1 MTGAFVLGE
10 VTAYWIGKMAETGD
24 GPYGALLLIT
34 ILILAAGVYT
44 AASEHFLSYKKI
56 VLLCLFAV
64 TGLFRMGQEL
74 KPWPLET
81 LLAQEKRLPVKAV
94 GRLVE
99 EKTKNGMV
107 TLILSQAALHLPGG
121 EGGGEFHLPCVMVSL
136 KEEDLRREDTQD
148 LQDTRDTRDAQEE
161 ALREG
166 SWEGAAPGMT
176 VSVSGQAELFEG
188 PRNPGE
194 FDYRLYNRSKKL
206 RVKIRGR
213 DAALTDR
220 RVPPYRR
227 LINVTRSKAEAVLE
241 QFCEPEDMGIYRA
254 LLLGDQT
261 LLSGEV
267 RELYQESGIAHLLAV
282 SGLHVSLIGMGLY
295 GLLRRFGIGY
305 GGSGALAGAVLL
317 FYGGLTGFGPS
328 VFRALAMILCAFLAS
343 YLGRTYDL
351 LSAAALSLFLLV
363 FHSPYQL
370 FAGGVQLSYGAVA
383 AVGLGNEISRGWNRK
398 GKTLWISFCIQ
409 IVTYPILLYHFF
421 QFPVY
426 SILLNLI
433 VLPLMAYVVG
443 SGLCAVFLGALAQQA
458 AVLAPLS
465 VLGGAAAS
473 LFGRAAVGALGTGH
487 YLLQFYR
494 LCCELSLKL
503 PFHTLTPGR
512 PALLKILFY
521 YLFLAVIFY
530 NVGAVLKKSGRRGG
544 VRLLSACLICVLFL
558 AVNPHFGFEADI
570 LDVGQGDGIFLE
582 AGGRR
587 ILVDCGSAQLK
598 NVGKNRLVPF
608 LKSRGIT
615 HLDYVFV
622 THGHLDH
629 ISGIRYLLEDGE
641 IPIDLLVFSCLSRED
656 EACAELAGLQEKAG
670 GRFAFMEAGQSIT
683 SGRLALTCL
692 YPAPTDR
699 ADDKNDQSL
708 VLLASYGE
716 FHLLL
721 TGDLEEDGEE
731 QLLEEHKDIL
741 PQEITVLKAG
751 HHGSK
756 TSTTREL
763 LDRLK
768 PGAAILSYGEG
779 NTYGHPSKE
788 VTDRLKR
795 LGIPAWETA
804 RSGMISI
811 WTDGGR
817 MKIKGFINRKSGQP
831 PPP

>member
-10 VTAYWIGKMAETGD
+10 VTAYWIGKMAERGD
-24 GPYGALLLIT
+24 GPYGPLLFIT
-34 ILILAAGVYT
+34 ILIMAAGIY
-44 AASEHFLSYKKI
+44 AAAGKSFVSHKKI
-56 VLLCLFAV
+56 LLLCLCAAA
-64 TGLFRMGQEL
+64 GLFRMGQEL
-74 KPWPLET
+74 KPWPLEI
-81 LLAQEKRLPVKAV
+81 LLEQEKGLAV
-94 GRLVE
+94 QAEGRLEE

-107 TLILSQAALHLPGG
+107 TLILSKAVLHLPEG
-121 EGGGEFHLPCVMVSL
+121 EGGGGFHLPRVMVSI
-136 KEEDLRREDTQD
+136 KEEDLY
-148 LQDTRDTRDAQEE
+148 RDDSKEE
-161 ALREG
+161 AKED
-166 SWEGAAPGMT
+166 SWAGAAPGMT
-176 VSVSGQAELFEG
+176 VSVSGRAELFEG

-213 DAALTDR
+213 DASLTHR
-220 RVPPYRR
+220 SVPPYRQ
-227 LINVTRSKAEAVLE
+227 LINRTRQKAEAVLE

-295 GLLRRFGIGY
+295 GLLRRFGMGY
-305 GGSGALAGAVLL
+305 GGSGVLAGAVLL

-351 LSAAALSLFLLV
+351 LSAAALSLFLLT
-363 FHSPYQL
+363 FDSPYQL

-383 AVGLGNEISRGWNRK
+383 AVGLGNELSRGFNRK
-398 GKTLWISFCIQ
+398 GRTLWISFCIQ

-421 QFPVY
+421 EFPVY
-426 SILLNLI
+426 SFILNLI

-443 SGLCAVFLGALAQQA
+443 SGLCAVFFGALAQQA
-458 AVLAPLS
+458 AVLAPS
-465 VLGGAAAS
+465 FVWSRAAA
-473 LFGRAAVGALGTGH
+473 LFLGKAAVGALGTGH
-487 YLLQFYR
+487 YLLQFYGF
-494 LCCELSLKL
+494 CCELSLKL

-512 PALLKILFY
+512 PALLKIVLY
-521 YLFLAVIFY
+521 YLFLALIFCQ
-530 NVGAVLKKSGRRGG
+530 VGAWLEKSGNKGRVKLFG
-544 VRLLSACLICVLFL
+544 ACFLCVLLL
-558 AVNPHFGFEADI
+558 AVNPRYGFEADV

-582 AGGRR
+582 AGGKR

-598 NVGKNRLVPF
+598 SVGKNRLIPF

-615 HLDYVFV
+615 RLDYVFV

-629 ISGIRYLLEDGE
+629 VSGIRYLLEEGG
-641 IPIDLLVFSCLSRED
+641 IPIDLLVFSCLSRGD
-656 EACAELAGLQEKAG
+656 ETCEELAGLQEKAG
-670 GRFAFMEAGQSIT
+670 GRVAFMEAGQSLAD
-683 SGRLALTCL
+683 GRLELTCL
-692 YPAPTDR
+692 YPAPGDR

-721 TGDLEEDGEE
+721 TGDLEENGEE
-731 QLLEEHKDIL
+731 QLLEAHKAIL
-741 PQEITVLKAG
+741 PQGITVLKAG

-756 TSTTREL
+756 TSTTKEL
-763 LDRLK
+763 LNRFN
-768 PGAAILSYGEG
+768 PGGAILSYGEG

-788 VTDRLKR
+788 VVDRLEGR
-795 LGIPAWETA
+795 GITVWETA
-804 RSGMISI
+804 ESGMISI
-811 WTDGGR
+811 WTDGRR